1 MKERKT
7 EEELEIIEV
16 EKIKLTI
23 AEKKRKDLLKKMR
36 KKGILK
42 PMKHELEM
50 IERRKEY
57 WRRFREKQD
66 DFEVDEEDN
75 GAGEI
80 KNDHAGCIKATA
92 PYKPRINQGS
102 IVLWDQRK
110 EEERKDDAT
119 DEVKVERKKEG
130 IIRKDIECPETKV
143 LKNSSLPP
151 KKSQKSD
158 KDFLGEGKVTSDN
171 DVSEDIKMSRD
182 KKSVTR

>member
-1 MKERKT
+1 MEERKK
-7 EEELEIIEV
+7 EEELETIEV
-16 EKIKLTI
+16 EKIKRLTI

-80 KNDHAGCIKATA
+80 KNDHAG
-92 PYKPRINQGS
+92 
-102 IVLWDQRK
+102 
-110 EEERKDDAT
+110 
-119 DEVKVERKKEG
+119 
-130 IIRKDIECPETKV
+130 
-143 LKNSSLPP
+143 
-151 KKSQKSD
+151 
-158 KDFLGEGKVTSDN
+158 
-171 DVSEDIKMSRD
+171 
-182 KKSVTR
+182 